1 MDYLKEYNRQ
11 NELLFDKSFN
21 FLKSHKVVEQHY
33 PGCTR
38 EELNQKL
45 SEEPNHKDFG
55 QFLAEIQR
63 NLLWALLDELEGRDQ
78 KKVYD
83 EWKKEERPDWIDS
96 IEFKSSKELATI
108 RCFFLENKKYLFDVL
123 SNYLGGDRRSNVSPR
138 TTPLP
143 SEFIDVLREEWKHE
157 KGLWTLFSHAGNKKI
172 KDNRAAHVYSQQAS
186 QPDLSATTPDDLYNF
201 ARAAVRAHLLFYHPQ
216 PSEDELTNEDK
227 RLDDNLRYSTDAIL
241 LNTTATDIHNLFNS
255 MSWGPDNYVL
265 NQNKL
270 DEYHELLKNQRILIL
285 HGIGAI
291 GKTALANKILWD
303 YMARGMK
310 YDGDSTFERYLTFS
324 TKVNSEQG
332 EIDEKTGGL
341 QIKKSGEDSKV
352 YSSLLSD
359 ATEQSF
365 EERMTG
371 FSHRL
376 WRGIVSQFE
385 PIDSNWL
392 RKDLRSKSIHRLTNK
407 RLLLV
412 IDNFEDLQ
420 SITQESNEELF
431 FEYIEIK
438 SWLKDIANKGA
449 SLKSRIIITSRAG
462 RRFGEE
468 EVEGYRKKVEKLA
481 IEDAVALFIDVIQ
494 KRLRN
499 AESDEDKRLS
509 SKLRKILPD
518 IIDDETKKEF
528 QKSFKDWSGED
539 SAHPIIVISSAH
551 VIEKYDDLKSML
563 KDWKQ
568 GNEYTRK
575 IYEYITKKMLDT
587 SGISENQLLFLK
599 SILDLKYRQDGFSSD
614 EITMRNIK
622 LSTPNATQDFID
634 QLRAWGWL
642 HTETHRGSSRYR
654 WVPEISKSLSEQ
666 LGINQQVINEK
677 IESIEDSEGNIPEIE
692 SKTQSEP
699 TEWPINPNVQYWWEK
714 WLDLNPDLS
723 KPHERKLPWAS
734 PNSTNPKYNILY
746 HALSSDA
753 TNQIKKS
760 LNDYDKG
767 YLIKTYNLCE
777 RTLILF
783 KKFVDS
789 NKQIHLISSIHEIEE
804 YLSQLLILYSQC
816 IGNLRSFQNSFAD
829 DNSSISGTPEAKF
842 IEESLEWTKKSRG
855 ILRELFTSLS
865 GLNLDSDN
873 LRTALARSLLIDAT
887 SIAPDYNKSSD
898 FSHMLEQIALELR
911 ILNDVDF
918 KDNSLVIVVGKKP
931 LFRNWHQLYL
941 SSNNL
946 DIKDTELLS
955 RLRGYMFWVSIRLH
969 LDPNRKEKI
978 KYEEWED
985 EENRSNGY
993 KISDKLN
1000 PIRIQYIIR
1009 KASAKNIKKERQI
1022 SFGRL
1027 ATQSSLESYIGASIP
1042 VHLEDEGDFAVSRIE
1057 NESNSLEI
1065 RCKKTQLTF
1074 DYPGDFLVRIIDVLG
1089 NRILEGEIIFNEEN
1103 IPLESH
1109 PIPKEVFEGA
1119 DQFIKSVS
1127 SKFFTTGTDVVQ
1139 RDPLE
1144 KYLLDDFKIFWPNLH
1159 RDETLVSLRWITT
1172 KEEENLVASICSY
1185 SNSTRENSTREEG
1198 LFFINNAVGKTR
1210 ESVEKYL
1217 ATQNPSYL
1225 DKNQERADFIFSNE
1239 TSWNTL
1245 AFPRIPNHLARVLK
1259 IVIESE
1265 EDLGQNENYTY
1276 NNLVY
1281 DLIIPEL
1288 TELRKGTLSK
1298 TVTECSV
1305 NGTARKIM
1313 IVVAYSGQRGSSPQ
1327 DVIDWSKIPKTWK
1340 KLCDEIKEN
1349 TVSHT
1354 KRKLNKFPNF
1364 ELPDEWEG
1372 IVQEYFNEVKES
1384 LSD

>member
-1 MDYLKEYNRQ
+1 MDYLKEYKRQ

-21 FLKSHKVVEQHY
+21 FLKSHKVAVQY
-33 PGCTR
+33 DPDCTR
-38 EELNQKL
+38 EELNLKL
-45 SEEPNHKDFG
+45 SEEPTHKDFG
-55 QFLAEIQR
+55 QFFSEIQN
-63 NLLWALLDELEGRDQ
+63 NLLFALLDELEGRDQ

-143 SEFIDVLREEWKHE
+143 SEFIEVLREEWEDE
-157 KGLWTLFSHAGNKKI
+157 KGLWALFSTEDNRKI

-186 QPDLSATTPDDLYNF
+186 QPDLSATTSDDLYNF
-201 ARAAVRAHLLFYHPQ
+201 AGAAVRAHLLFFHPQ
-216 PSEDELTNEDK
+216 PSGDVLTNEDK
-227 RLDDNLRYSTDAIL
+227 RLDVHLRYSTEAKL
-241 LNTTATDIHNLFNS
+241 LNTTATDIFNLFNS

-303 YMARGMK
+303 YLARGMK

-324 TKVNSEQG
+324 TKVDSEQG
-332 EIDEKTGGL
+332 EIDEETGGS

-359 ATEQSF
+359 ATGQSF

-371 FSHRL
+371 FSHKL
-376 WRGIVSQFE
+376 WKGIVSQFE
-385 PIDSNWL
+385 PPVSSWSTE
-392 RKDLRSKSIHRLTNK
+392 DLRSKSIVRLTNE

-420 SITQESNEELF
+420 SITQESNGEFLS
-431 FEYIEIK
+431 EYIKIK
-438 SWLKDIANKGA
+438 SWLKEIADKGA

-462 RRFGEE
+462 RGIGEE

-481 IEDAVALFIDVIQ
+481 IEDAVTLFIDVIQ
-494 KRLRN
+494 KRLRI

-518 IIDDETKKEF
+518 LRYDKTKKEF

-551 VIEKYDDLKSML
+551 VVEKYDDLESML
-563 KDWKQ
+563 KDWKK

-587 SGISENQLLFLK
+587 SEISENQLSFLK

-622 LSTPNATQDFID
+622 LSTPNATQDFIN

-642 HTETHRGSSRYR
+642 HTENHRGSSRYR

-666 LGINQQVINEK
+666 LGIKQQVINEK

-699 TEWPINPNVQYWWEK
+699 TEWPRNPNVQHWWGE
-714 WLDLNPDLS
+714 WLDLDPDLS
-723 KPHERKLPWAS
+723 KPHEAKLPWAS

-760 LNDYDKG
+760 VNDYDKG
-767 YLIKTYNLCE
+767 DLIKTYNLCE

-783 KKFVDS
+783 KEFVVS
-789 NKQIHLISSIHEIEE
+789 NKQIHLISSISWIEE
-804 YLSQLLILYSQC
+804 YLSQLLILYSHC
-816 IGNLRSFQNSFAD
+816 IGNLRSLQNSFTD

-865 GLNLDSDN
+865 GLDLDSDK
-873 LRTALARSLLIDAT
+873 LRTALAKSLLIDAT
-887 SIAPDYNKSSD
+887 SIRTDYNKSSD

-918 KDNSLVIVVGKKP
+918 RDNSLVIDVGKKP
-931 LFRNWHQLYL
+931 LFRKWHRLYL

-985 EENRSNGY
+985 EENRENGF
-993 KISDKLN
+993 KISKDKLSSV
-1000 PIRIQYIIR
+1000 RIQYIIR

-1027 ATQSSLESYIGASIP
+1027 ATQSSLESYIGVSIP
-1042 VHLEDEGDFAVSRIE
+1042 VHLEDEEDFAVSRIE
-1057 NESNSLEI
+1057 NGSNSLEI
-1065 RCKKTQLTF
+1065 RCKKTQLAF
-1074 DYPGDFLVRIIDVLG
+1074 KYPGDYLVRIIGVIG
-1089 NRILEGEIIFNEEN
+1089 NRQLEGKILFDEEG

-1109 PIPKEVFEGA
+1109 SIPEEVLDGA
-1119 DQFIKSVS
+1119 NQFIKSVS
-1127 SKFFTTGTDVVQ
+1127 SKFFTRGTDVVQ

-1144 KYLLDDFKIFWPNLH
+1144 KYLLDYFTTFWPDLP
-1159 RDETLVSLRWITT
+1159 RDETLVSLRWITG

-1185 SNSTRENSTREEG
+1185 SNSTREEG

-1225 DKNQERADFIFSNE
+1225 DNNQERADFIFSNAA
-1239 TSWNTL
+1239 SSRPL

-1259 IVIESE
+1259 RVIESG
-1265 EDLGQNENYTY
+1265 EDVEQNENYTY
-1276 NNLVY
+1276 N
-1281 DLIIPEL
+1281 DLLHDWIIPEL
-1288 TELRKGTLSK
+1288 TELRKGTSPK
-1298 TVTECSV
+1298 TITECSV
-1305 NGTARKIM
+1305 SGTANKIM
-1313 IVVAYSGQRGSSPQ
+1313 KVVAYSGERVFRGP
-1327 DVIDWSKIPKTWK
+1327 DVIDWSKIPKNWK
-1340 KLCDEIKEN
+1340 NLCDEIKEN
-1349 TVSHT
+1349 TVSDT
-1354 KRKLNKFPNF
+1354 KRKIRKFSW